1 MFTIIKYT
9 IISII
14 FITSIHYIY
23 IYLMDN
29 LTIPK
34 TRDLINRPKKEYD
47 DLYNTINS
55 KTNNNINM
63 DKDNNDMKNELKDY
77 FKKLSNNKQSIQS
90 INNINNFTTY

>member
-1 MFTIIKYT
+1 MFTIIKYAIT
-9 IISII
+9 SII

-47 DLYNTINS
+47 DLYNTLNS
-55 KTNNNINM
+55 KTNI
-63 DKDNNDMKNELKDY
+63 DNEHNDMKNELKDY
-77 FKKLSNNKQSIQS
+77 FKKLSNKEPTIQS
-90 INNINNFTTY
+90 INNINKFTNY